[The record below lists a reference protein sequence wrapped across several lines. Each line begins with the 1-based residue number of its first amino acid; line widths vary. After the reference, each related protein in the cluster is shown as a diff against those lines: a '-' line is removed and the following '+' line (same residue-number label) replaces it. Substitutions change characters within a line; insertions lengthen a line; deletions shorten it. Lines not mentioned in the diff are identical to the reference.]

1 MPMGQENDG
10 HTVKISLCLIVRDEA
25 ELLPQ
30 FLQHA
35 AGLWDDLCV
44 VDTGSR
50 DDTRAILT
58 AAGARIIDRA
68 WDDDFSAAR
77 NAGLAAA
84 TGDWIVYLDADEMVS
99 LEAVAALRAVAA
111 DPQAGAATIRMVNP
125 LPHGHTQEARLLRAF
140 RNDATIRFVHRI
152 HEEVEPAV
160 AAYLRRTGLQLRTLD
175 APVEHLGYVRERAAA
190 RGKRQ
195 RDTALLQRSI
205 AEDAHDFY
213 SHFKLLEL
221 ARFWADPVLAREAA
235 AACSAALV
243 VAGPKALAG
252 KVWGGDLIALMAQA
266 LYPADPARA
275 LKVLR
280 RHERDVTTTA
290 ALLLRRGEWQELLGQ
305 AAHAADSFRA
315 ALTLAERT
323 AEREQATVRPLMGLA
338 RLALARPQGIEE
350 AWALTE
356 QALAHNHRDPEALT
370 CAASIC
376 RLAGGSALVAQFE
389 RDYTSRFGPTPE
401 LAQALAQP
409 GARP

>member
-10 HTVKISLCLIVRDEA
+10 KPVSKTATISLCLIVRDEA

-50 DDTRAILT
+50 DATREILR
-58 AAGARIIDRA
+58 AAGARIIERA

-77 NAGLAAA
+77 NAGLDAA

-99 LEAVAALRAVAA
+99 PAAVAALRAVAA
-111 DPQAGAATIRMVNP
+111 DAQAGAATIRMVNH
-125 LPHGHTQEARLLRAF
+125 LPHGHTQEARLLRVF
-140 RNDATIRFVHRI
+140 RNDPSIRFVHRI

-160 AAYLRRTGLQLRTLD
+160 ATFLRRTGLQLRALD
-175 APVEHLGYVRERAAA
+175 VTVEHLGYVRERAAA

-221 ARFWADPVLAREAA
+221 ARFWADPELAHAA
-235 AACSAALV
+235 ATACSAALAT
-243 VAGPKALAG
+243 AGPNALSG

-266 LYPADPARA
+266 LHATEPALA

-280 RHERDVTTTA
+280 QHEGGVMTSA

-305 AAHAADSFRA
+305 AAQAADSFRA
-315 ALTLAERT
+315 ALTLVERA

-370 CAASIC
+370 CATSIC
-376 RLAGGSALVAQFE
+376 RIAGGPALVAQFE
-389 RDYTSRFGPTPE
+389 RDYTSKFGRTPE
-401 LAQALAQP
+401 LAQALA
-409 GARP
+409 RP